1 MGCARTARW
10 ATDPRP
16 RRCLCQ
22 ACPLGRLRSPD
33 RLRRPSYPWSK
44 RRHCTNFELGPPRG
58 GRSQAVSWYLRYPLS
73 YRDIEELFLERGL
86 EVDHSTLNRW
96 VLAYAPLIEKRLR
109 QFRRPHGGS
118 VRIDETYIK
127 VRGQWR
133 YLYRA
138 IDKHGTSVDFLLTA
152 NRDLDAAKRF
162 FRKMLSAEPL
172 LAPDRIGTDG
182 AGPYPPAIA
191 ESREA
196 GLLPRS
202 PTHYVTKHL
211 QQGIESD
218 HFRVKRAMPRVGG
231 FRSFA
236 TARRTICG
244 FEAML
249 WLRKGFGLP
258 ARGPCASRTGCSGSI
273 LLKNS
278 GVAAVVM
285 R

>member
-1 MGCARTARW
+1 
-10 ATDPRP
+10 
-16 RRCLCQ
+16 
-22 ACPLGRLRSPD
+22 
-33 RLRRPSYPWSK
+33 
-44 RRHCTNFELGPPRG
+44 
-58 GRSQAVSWYLRYPLS
+58 
-73 YRDIEELFLERGL
+73 
-86 EVDHSTLNRW
+86 
-96 VLAYAPLIEKRLR
+96 
-109 QFRRPHGGS
+109 
-118 VRIDETYIK
+118 
-127 VRGQWR
+127 
-133 YLYRA
+133 
-138 IDKHGTSVDFLLTA
+138 
-152 NRDLDAAKRF
+152 
-162 FRKMLSAEPL
+162 MLSAEPL

-249 WLRKGFGLP
+249 WLRKGFGFAGTWTVREQNRLLGVCFGLP
-258 ARGPCASRTGCSGSI
+258 
-273 LLKNS
+273 
-278 GVAAVVM
+278 VANKA
-285 R
+285 